1 MCRCAAARLAGV
13 SGGAPLSPACRLSY
27 RRNRGCKHCSALS
40 ANPPIK
46 QSLPGRFSEIIS
58 IKSEAEIGKIGQILI
73 SAAADRRQL
82 SYFHC
87 GDSIL
92 SWVLILMK
100 YFNYPPCS
108 ADSRSMPSFVM
119 DCGAVLQQQPL
130 LARADWTRTA
140 ANKELSVMLA
150 ADMT

>member
-1 MCRCAAARLAGV
+1 MCRCVAACLAGV
-13 SGGAPLSPACRLSY
+13 SGGAPRYHQPARLSY

-46 QSLPGRFSEIIS
+46 QSGRFSEIIS

-92 SWVLILMK
+92 SWVQILMK

-119 DCGAVLQQQPL
+119 DCAPVLLQHPL
-130 LARADWTRTA
+130 LARTLVTPANREQSLMLVADIT
-140 ANKELSVMLA
+140 
-150 ADMT
+150 